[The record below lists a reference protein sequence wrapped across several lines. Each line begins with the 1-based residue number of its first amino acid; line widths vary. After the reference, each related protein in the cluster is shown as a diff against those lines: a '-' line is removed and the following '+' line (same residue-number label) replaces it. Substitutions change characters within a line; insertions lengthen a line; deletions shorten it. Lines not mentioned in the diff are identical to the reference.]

1 VVVTCIRARYTP
13 TNPKRTPNEPQT
25 NPSGLVGAENDE
37 SPNPSMCSDQDF
49 HGWAIQASIL

>member
-1 VVVTCIRARYTP
+1 MNFNSWRSPASSALH
-13 TNPKRTPNEPQT
+13 PNEPPT

-37 SPNPSMCSDQDF
+37 SPNPSMHSDQDF